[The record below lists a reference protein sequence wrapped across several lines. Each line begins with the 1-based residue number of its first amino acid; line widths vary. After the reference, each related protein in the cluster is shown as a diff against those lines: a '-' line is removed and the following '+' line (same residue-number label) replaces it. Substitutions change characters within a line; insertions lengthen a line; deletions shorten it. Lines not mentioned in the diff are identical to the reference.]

1 MATSRPIRVGEWLT
15 HLSGSHIGGNHTAK
29 GDEHTPNF
37 VLQADFGLDM
47 LGGDE
52 YRSRV
57 YTRVFGLRPSAT
69 DASLATAITNGTAP
83 GLYVRE
89 GDDTSNWEVY
99 RGVLARRVEEAMAVR
114 RGGVVG
120 VETTAVTSPL
130 IRECHWCYNSRRI
143 SQDDEGRACS
153 YCFDWPE
160 VAQARGDAAAL
171 AAARAMPTA
180 TTRQDDEI
188 RVGDVVEVVSYDGF
202 NTIKADIGRG
212 GRVSHLAHGVV
223 YLNSID
229 GMRLPVDNVASLA
242 DVRKV
247 TPSSPSITVAAN
259 VSPMPDAEAAR
270 IEAAVSDEVR
280 RQMSSPLASGGDG
293 ATIQR
298 VNPAPPARSVRLQ
311 SRDFTTAS
319 ITEYLQSLGATHIH
333 INRTLEG
340 VPVIEVTGLSQQA
353 FDTARQNLPADVQL
367 RAAVAVPAAEAPSRL
382 TAYDRWSSNVPQS
395 SPQPPSLSPTPPQPS
410 RFSLLEID
418 TDTDTDTKATSP
430 PQALKASVD
439 LGALQAELR
448 AEREAKRALAA
459 AQTPPGRFN
468 LLECDLP
475 AVVTAVPKRPVVSS
489 PSPKPLSPVETITDL
504 TAARSPLELA
514 RMLAGLDE
522 ELSTMM
528 RQREA
533 N

>member
-1 MATSRPIRVGEWLT
+1 
-15 HLSGSHIGGNHTAK
+15 HIGGNRAA
-29 GDEHTPNF
+29 GGREHLPDF
-37 VLQADFGLDM
+37 VLQADFGLDA
-47 LGGDE
+47 LNGDA
-52 YRSRV
+52 YRSQV
-57 YTRVFGLRPSAT
+57 CIRVFGLQPSAT
-69 DASLATAITNGTAP
+69 DASLAAAITNGTAP

-89 GDDTSNWEVY
+89 GDDTSNWGAY
-99 RGVLARRVEEAMAVR
+99 REVLARRVEEAMAAR
-114 RGGVVG
+114 RGGVVE
-120 VETTAVTSPL
+120 VDTTATVTSPL
-130 IRECHWCYNSRRI
+130 IRECHWCHNSRRI
-143 SQDDEGRACS
+143 TRSQDDERRICS

-160 VAQARGDAAAL
+160 VAQARRDAAAL

-180 TTRQDDEI
+180 TTRQGDEI
-188 RVGDVVEVVSYDGF
+188 RVGDVVEVVSYDGP

-212 GRVSHLAHGVV
+212 GRVSHLVHGVV

-247 TPSSPSITVAAN
+247 TSSSPSITVAAN

-280 RQMSSPLASGGDG
+280 RQMSSPLASGGDEV
-293 ATIQR
+293 TIR
-298 VNPAPPARSVRLQ
+298 HVVNPAPPARSVRLQ

-340 VPVIEVTGLSQQA
+340 VPVIEVTGLLQQA
-353 FDTARQNLPADVQL
+353 LDTARQNLPAGVQL
-367 RAAVAVPAAEAPSRL
+367 RAAVPAAEAPRRI

-395 SPQPPSLSPTPPQPS
+395 SPQPQPRSPTPPQPS
-410 RFSLLEID
+410 RFSLLEVD
-418 TDTDTDTKATSP
+418 VDAGSEAASP

-459 AQTPPGRFN
+459 AQTPQGRFD

-475 AVVTAVPKRPVVSS
+475 AVPAVAVESVKTLKRPVVS
-489 PSPKPLSPVETITDL
+489 PPPPKPLSPVETITDL
-504 TAARSPLELA
+504 TTARSPLELA

-528 RQREA
+528 RQREV

>member
-1 MATSRPIRVGEWLT
+1 MFYVYSDGRREQTETTLEHCLNRVRSGSYVELPVGLKTVEARVGE
-15 HLSGSHIGGNHTAK
+15 TA
-29 GDEHTPNF
+29 
-37 VLQADFGLDM
+37 A
-47 LGGDE
+47 
-52 YRSRV
+52 
-57 YTRVFGLRPSAT
+57 
-69 DASLATAITNGTAP
+69 
-83 GLYVRE
+83 
-89 GDDTSNWEVY
+89 
-99 RGVLARRVEEAMAVR
+99 
-114 RGGVVG
+114 
-120 VETTAVTSPL
+120 PL

-143 SQDDEGRACS
+143 THSQDDEGRACS

-160 VAQARGDAAAL
+160 VAQARVDTAAL
-171 AAARAMPTA
+171 AAAQAMPTA
-180 TTRQDDEI
+180 ATRQDDEI
-188 RVGDVVEVVSYDGF
+188 RVGDVVEVVSYDGP

-247 TPSSPSITVAAN
+247 TSLSPSIPVAAT
-259 VSPMPDAEAAR
+259 VSPMPNAEAAR

-280 RQMSSPLASGGDG
+280 RQMSSPLASGGDEV
-293 ATIQR
+293 TIR
-298 VNPAPPARSVRLQ
+298 HVVNPAPPAGSLAEARVSQRSQSRRDELWARWLQ

-319 ITEYLQSLGATHIH
+319 VTEYLQSLGATHIH

-353 FDTARQNLPADVQL
+353 FDTARQNLPAGVQL
-367 RAAVAVPAAEAPSRL
+367 RAVVAVPAAGASR
-382 TAYDRWSSNVPQS
+382 SSNV
-395 SPQPPSLSPTPPQPS
+395 SLSPQLSRPPPPQPTPTSPS

-418 TDTDTDTKATSP
+418 VDAGSEAASP

-475 AVVTAVPKRPVVSS
+475 AVATAVPKRPVVSS
-489 PSPKPLSPVETITDL
+489 SPPKPRNPVETITDL

-514 RMLAGLDE
+514 RMLEGLND

>member
-1 MATSRPIRVGEWLT
+1 MATSRPIRRGEWLT
-15 HLSGSHIGGNHTAK
+15 CIQGHYIGVSRRAV
-29 GDEHTPNF
+29 GDENPVEYVRQEDFAIQDLFGQRCAQEACVRIFGVTWPPSEDTY
-37 VLQADFGLDM
+37 QA
-47 LGGDE
+47 
-52 YRSRV
+52 
-57 YTRVFGLRPSAT
+57 
-69 DASLATAITNGTAP
+69 AITNGTAP

-89 GDDTSNWEVY
+89 GDDTSDWETY
-99 RGVLARRVEEAMAVR
+99 RQVLARRVEEAMAAR
-114 RGGVVG
+114 RGGESG
-120 VETTAVTSPL
+120 V
-130 IRECHWCYNSRRI
+130 
-143 SQDDEGRACS
+143 DE
-153 YCFDWPE
+153 
-160 VAQARGDAAAL
+160 
-171 AAARAMPTA
+171 TA
-180 TTRQDDEI
+180 TVTATATATRRDDEI
-188 RVGDVVEVVSYDGF
+188 RVGDVVEVVSCRSIDWTTPTDVGC
-202 NTIKADIGRG
+202 G
-212 GRVSHLAHGVV
+212 GRVNEIDRLTGIAHLESCAW
-223 YLNSID
+223 L
-229 GMRLPVDNVASLA
+229 RLPQEGIVGLA

-247 TPSSPSITVAAN
+247 TSPSPPTIVVAN
-259 VSPMPDAEAAR
+259 GSPMPDEEANSLA
-270 IEAAVSDEVR
+270 AAVAAEVLRMHDEVR
-280 RQMSSPLASGGDG
+280 RQMSSPLASGGDEV
-293 ATIQR
+293 TIR
-298 VNPAPPARSVRLQ
+298 HLVNPAPPAGSVRLQ

-319 ITEYLQSLGATHIH
+319 VTEYLQSLGATHIH
-333 INRTLEG
+333 ISRTLEG
-340 VPVIEVTGLSQQA
+340 VPVIEVTGLLQQA
-353 FDTARQNLPADVQL
+353 LDTARQNLPAGVQL
-367 RAAVAVPAAEAPSRL
+367 RAAVPAAEAPRRI

-395 SPQPPSLSPTPPQPS
+395 SPQPPPRSPTPPQPS

-418 TDTDTDTKATSP
+418 VDAGSEAASP

-475 AVVTAVPKRPVVSS
+475 AVATAVPKRPVVSS

>member
-1 MATSRPIRVGEWLT
+1 MATSRPIRQGDSLT
-15 HLSGSHIGGNHTAK
+15 RLNDEGPRGYGAHRIALGSENTQEFALN
-29 GDEHTPNF
+29 E
-37 VLQADFGLDM
+37 DFGLALLFDS
-47 LGGDE
+47 D
-52 YRSRV
+52 YRKAV
-57 YTRVFGLRPSAT
+57 CDRVFGVPDCANFRDPR
-69 DASLATAITNGTAP
+69 LAAAITNGTAP

-89 GDDTSNWEVY
+89 GDDTSDWETY
-99 RGVLARRVEEAMAVR
+99 RQVLARRVEEAMAAR

-120 VETTAVTSPL
+120 DV
-130 IRECHWCYNSRRI
+130 
-143 SQDDEGRACS
+143 
-153 YCFDWPE
+153 
-160 VAQARGDAAAL
+160 
-171 AAARAMPTA
+171 PT

-247 TPSSPSITVAAN
+247 TSLSPSITVAAN
-259 VSPMPDAEAAR
+259 VSPMSDAEAAR

-280 RQMSSPLASGGDG
+280 RQMSSPPASGGDEV
-293 ATIQR
+293 TIR
-298 VNPAPPARSVRLQ
+298 HVVNPAPPAGSVRLQ

-319 ITEYLQSLGATHIH
+319 VTEYLQSLGATHIH
-333 INRTLEG
+333 ISRTLEG

-353 FDTARQNLPADVQL
+353 FDTARQNLPAGVQL
-367 RAAVAVPAAEAPSRL
+367 RAAVAVPAAGASR
-382 TAYDRWSSNVPQS
+382 SSNV
-395 SPQPPSLSPTPPQPS
+395 SLSPQLSRPPPPQPTPTSPS

-418 TDTDTDTKATSP
+418 VDAGSEAASP

-459 AQTPPGRFN
+459 VQTPPGRFD

-475 AVVTAVPKRPVVSS
+475 AVATAVPKRPVVSS

-514 RMLAGLDE
+514 RMLEGLND

-528 RQREA
+528 RGREA